1 MGIVNASTLRVQA
14 VGQTHTVKM
23 PHYLTFVCIH
33 QILPPNQNWDG
44 ATPMLFGF
52 APIKEP
58 FGCFFH
64 LNCCDDVSDPLRC
77 RGFLAL
83 ILVQALKPMALQVE
97 SENGA
102 TWQLRSEYKT
112 PGQVWTDF
120 PRKRATLGSWG

>member
-64 LNCCDDVSDPLRC
+64 LNIPQLLRRCFRPFAMPRLPGPDPRP
-77 RGFLAL
+77 GIEAD
-83 ILVQALKPMALQVE
+83 
-97 SENGA
+97 GA
-102 TWQLRSEYKT
+102 AGGE
-112 PGQVWTDF
+112 
-120 PRKRATLGSWG
+120 